1 MHLNRPNTAAYL
13 LVIAMNKGQSFSLQT
28 IVIAVLVIAV
38 LVILLFVFRDK
49 MFDAQDNLSSCELSG
64 GECKGACASDE
75 IKLNAECDG
84 GVCCGTFE
92 LEDT

>member
-1 MHLNRPNTAAYL
+1 MSRA
-13 LVIAMNKGQSFSLQT
+13 QSFSLQT

-49 MFDAQDNLSSCELSG
+49 ISDTGDNLSSCELTG
-64 GECKGACASDE
+64 GECKGVCADDE
-75 IKLNAECDG
+75 IELNADCDG